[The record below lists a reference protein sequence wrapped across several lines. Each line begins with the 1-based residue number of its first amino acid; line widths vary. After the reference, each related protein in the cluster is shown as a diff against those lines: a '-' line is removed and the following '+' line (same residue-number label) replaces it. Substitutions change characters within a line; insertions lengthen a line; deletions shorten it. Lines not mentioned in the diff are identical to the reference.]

1 MEPAK
6 KPFRVNAIVLLLILG
21 LAAFIIYIYFYINPT
36 EVIGILS
43 KTDLTVY
50 AGAFVAYFLFA
61 LFSSLVWQQLLNS
74 LSIKVSKRK
83 TLLFTWVGLFFDAT
97 VPQLGWSGEVSKTY
111 LLTKDSKF
119 DAGKIGASVVGQKIF
134 TMTMTI
140 VALSFGLGLVLANY
154 SLPLATTLL
163 IAFVL
168 ALSILALAIVYFVSI
183 KPSATKTLLS
193 WAIKIVLFFRKR
205 WNPQSFQLKAEEALG
220 KFHEGIKQLAKDPK
234 ALIKAAVF
242 AVLSF
247 VSEVS
252 VIFLT
257 FMALGYPVP
266 VDKVLIVFTLT
277 GTLQTVGVTFFGF
290 PELIMTVSFSA
301 LLIPASLALSVTLL
315 TRVVN
320 LWFRLIVSYSA
331 LQWAGHKNHQTKKR
345 IDCGFFN
352 LAQIRLHR
360 GYRKKSQLW
369 SKDSGFS
376 AAACVKV
383 IQLLVI

>member
-21 LAAFIIYIYFYINPT
+21 LAAFIIYIYFFINPT

-43 KTDLTVY
+43 KTDLTLY
-50 AGAFVAYFLFA
+50 TGAFAAYFLFA

-74 LSIKVSKRK
+74 LSIKVTKRK

-111 LLTKDSKF
+111 LLAKDSKF

-134 TMTMTI
+134 TMTITI
-140 VALSFGLGLVLANY
+140 VALSGGLGLVLANY
-154 SLPLATTLL
+154 SLPFTTTLL
-163 IAFVL
+163 IAVVL
-168 ALSILALAIVYFVSI
+168 ALSILALIIVYFVSI
-183 KPSATKTLLS
+183 KPTATKTLLG
-193 WAIKIVLFFRKR
+193 WAIKIVLFFRKG
-205 WNPQSFQLKAEEALG
+205 WNPQSFKLKAEEALG
-220 KFHEGIKQLAKDPK
+220 KFHSGIKQLSQDPK

-247 VSEVS
+247 VFEVS

-257 FMALGYPVP
+257 FMALGYSVP

-277 GTLQTVGVTFFGF
+277 GTLQTVGITFFGF

-320 LWFRLIVSYSA
+320 LWFRLIASYLA
-331 LQWAGHKNHQTKKR
+331 LQWAGIKILRQ
-345 IDCGFFN
+345 GQ
-352 LAQIRLHR
+352 A
-360 GYRKKSQLW
+360 S
-369 SKDSGFS
+369 
-376 AAACVKV
+376 
-383 IQLLVI
+383 